1 MQSPQRGPVSSTS
14 RNDARSQAS
23 VANAFT
29 LIELLVVI
37 AIIAVLAALLLP
49 ALSRAKDRAK
59 RIACISNLRQLG
71 LGSMMYAQDNRG
83 HLTGPSWQP
92 GYLPVRIPGSDRSDA
107 DDDLNWLFPVLVP
120 GFGSY
125 VCPSTQNSIRPDT
138 GAKPGSGMAY
148 VGDLC
153 NNAPSRKTFGTSYEV
168 FGVFSGGAGPKK
180 TEQNVLTYTL
190 KNYQAALGLMPG
202 ASQVLLMTDADD
214 TGNGGSPNNN
224 WPDPE
229 DNHGKEGSVMNFCD
243 GHAEFVKRNRFMH
256 VWNLAQDSN
265 RTPLP

>member
-1 MQSPQRGPVSSTS
+1 M
-14 RNDARSQAS
+14 
-23 VANAFT
+23 
-29 LIELLVVI
+29 
-37 AIIAVLAALLLP
+37 
-49 ALSRAKDRAK
+49 
-59 RIACISNLRQLG
+59 
-71 LGSMMYAQDNRG
+71 
-83 HLTGPSWQP
+83 
-92 GYLPVRIPGSDRSDA
+92 
-107 DDDLNWLFPVLVP
+107 
-120 GFGSY
+120 
-125 VCPSTQNSIRPDT
+125 
-138 GAKPGSGMAY
+138 
-148 VGDLC
+148 
-153 NNAPSRKTFGTSYEV
+153 
-168 FGVFSGGAGPKK
+168 
-180 TEQNVLTYTL
+180 LTYTL